1 MNENNFWDKFEEIEI
16 IKEEEYG
23 DLLQAKNKN
32 TQKYI
37 IIKRIDKSK
46 YTNEY
51 LSEINI
57 MNKLKCENSISLI
70 ESFDSKDYYYIIT
83 DYYLMDLKEYMNKRN
98 EGLSIEEIKEILIQ
112 LNNIFIN
119 NIDEINLNLSN
130 IIICLDKLNKTTF
143 KLTNYKL
150 IKNNLLYTPPE
161 ILENKLIDKTKINI
175 WELGII
181 IYYLLFK
188 EFPYNGNNNNEI
200 LNDIK
205 SNKKLKLSNNEEL
218 NDLLLKMLKINN
230 NDRINWNEYFNHN
243 FFNYNPIQFNYI
255 CNLHSKQINY
265 YCKNCKKNIC
275 NDCIN
280 IHSSHQYIHFSKI
293 GLNNKELNELEKIY
307 LEIEN
312 NLTKFNK
319 IKNDIKNIMNKIK
332 TEENKNIYEDDII
345 NNFKRYYINN
355 LNLMKE
361 NISLENIN
369 LIDLTSSQ
377 INTSISSI
385 NNNNYILC
393 EYDL

>member
-1 MNENNFWDKFEEIEI
+1 MNENNFWDKFEEIEV

-70 ESFDSKDYYYIIT
+70 ESFDTKDYYYIIT

-98 EGLSIEEIKEILIQ
+98 QGLSIEEIKEILIQ

-119 NIDEINLNLSN
+119 NIDEMNLNLSN
-130 IIICLDKLNKTTF
+130 IVICLDKLNKTTF

-150 IKNNLLYTPPE
+150 IKKNLLYTPPE

-188 EFPYNGNNNNEI
+188 EYPYNGKTEYQI
-200 LNDIK
+200 LNQIN
-205 SNKKLKLSNNEEL
+205 SNKILKNIHEKEL
-218 NDLLLKMLKINN
+218 NDLIYRMLKINENERITWN
-230 NDRINWNEYFNHN
+230 NYFNHN
-243 FFNYNPIQFNYI
+243 FFKKDSI
-255 CNLHSKQINY
+255 KQKLIKENSELQKENKDY
-265 YCKNCKKNIC
+265 KAKNIELQKENKDYKTKN
-275 NDCIN
+275 NDLM
-280 IHSSHQYIHFSKI
+280 KK
-293 GLNNKELNELEKIY
+293 GEELK
-307 LEIEN
+307 
-312 NLTKFNK
+312 NK
-319 IKNDIKNIMNKIK
+319 I
-332 TEENKNIYEDDII
+332 E
-345 NNFKRYYINN
+345 
-355 LNLMKE
+355 
-361 NISLENIN
+361 
-369 LIDLTSSQ
+369 
-377 INTSISSI
+377 
-385 NNNNYILC
+385 
-393 EYDL
+393 

>member
-70 ESFDSKDYYYIIT
+70 ESFDTKDYFYIIT
-83 DYYLMDLKEYMNKRN
+83 DYYLMNLKEYMNKRN

-112 LNNIFIN
+112 LNNIFMN
-119 NIDEINLNLSN
+119 NIGDINLTLSN
-130 IIICLDKLNKTTF
+130 IVICLDQLNKIKF
-143 KLTNYKL
+143 KLANYQL

-161 ILENKLIDKTKINI
+161 ILENKLNEKTKNNI
-175 WELGII
+175 WKLGII

-188 EFPYNGNNNNEI
+188 EFPYNGKNNNEI

-205 SNKKLKLSNNEEL
+205 SNKQLKLSNNEEL
-218 NDLLLKMLKINN
+218 NDLLRKMLKINN
-230 NDRINWNEYFNHN
+230 NDRINWNEYFRHN
-243 FFNYNPIQFNYI
+243 FFKQSPIKFNFV

-280 IHSSHQYIHFSKI
+280 LHSSHQYIHFSKI
-293 GLNNKELNELEKIY
+293 GLSNNELNELETIY

-319 IKNDIKNIMNKIK
+319 IKTNIKDIMNKIK
-332 TEENKNIYEDDII
+332 IKENNNIYEDDII
-345 NNFKRYYINN
+345 NNYKRYYINN

-369 LIDLTSSQ
+369 LINLISPQ
-377 INTSISSI
+377 INPLNSSI